1 MLTQEQMTE
10 LVEAIVNGLQNGT
23 TQVRNVPLAVGD
35 RLTFRLSNDM
45 IVHHAANGAIGAWD
59 GVLSENGMEVSTTQL
74 LRRFNGLPLTGDTV
88 AERLKS
94 FCEWLHETDDT
105 RTITVANIRTRELV
119 QPDGT
124 HALQR
129 TLIFSV
135 D

>member
-10 LVEAIVNGLQNGT
+10 LVEALVNGLQGGDN
-23 TQVRNVPLAVGD
+23 QVRNVPLAVGD
-35 RLTFRLSNDM
+35 RLTFTLTDNM
-45 IVHHAANGAIGAWD
+45 VNHHAANGAIGAWD
-59 GVLSENGMEVSTTQL
+59 GVQTENGMEVSTTQL

-88 AERLKS
+88 AERFRS
-94 FCEWLHETDDT
+94 FCEWLHEENDT
-105 RTITVANIRTRELV
+105 RTITVANVRTRELV